1 MIRLSALALAAGLV
15 VSGASLAQADSA
27 VTGKWTYQ
35 VGTTGTP
42 CALTFT
48 ANTSDSSG
56 DVAAAGDC
64 ASGLSAVGHWRTVGS
79 RLQLISP
86 AGNLVAILRPQGDG
100 YAGQQIEGGR
110 KIALS
115 R

>member
-1 MIRLSALALAAGLV
+1 MIRLSALALAAGLA
-15 VSGASLAQADSA
+15 VSGASLAHAGGA
-27 VTGKWTYQ
+27 VTGNWTYQ
-35 VGTTGTP
+35 VGSTGTP

-48 ANTSDSSG
+48 ATSSDTAG
-56 DVAAAGDC
+56 DVASADDC

-86 AGNLVAILRPQGDG
+86 AGNLVAVLHPQGDG
-100 YAGQQIEGGR
+100 YAGEQIGGGR